1 MPATAK
7 SPSPDAVL
15 SLAPLMN
22 PASVAIIGASSNFAK
37 PGGRPIEALKEY
49 GYQGRIYPVN
59 PKYDSIGDLKC
70 YPSILEVPEPVDT
83 AIISVPAASVL
94 DVVGQCGQ
102 RGVKSVII
110 FSSGFAEVGGEGK
123 KLQERLKNLAR
134 QARVRVCGPNCYG
147 IVNVK
152 TGAMCTFSDSVFLR
166 FADGGNYFGFVS
178 QSGGFGWLLFDM
190 AQKEGVGFSFFVS
203 SGNEADAD
211 LADYMAYMLEDPG
224 TKVIGS
230 YVEQIRYPAKMAQ
243 VARRAL
249 ELKKPILM
257 FKVGT
262 SSVGAQAAAS
272 HTGAMAGSDQVYDAF
287 FKQTGIV
294 RVKTVPEMATFARLV
309 RAGRFPQGKRVGIMS
324 GSGGGAVVL
333 ADRCEE
339 LGLVLPELDPATQ
352 ARMEEILPEFAS
364 CRNPADIT
372 GAFLAA
378 PEVLYQSALAFLSDP
393 NIDMGVL
400 LFAISGHTGVQA
412 AQMVARVY
420 RQVDKPLLVIALAPG
435 EGEMSAQA
443 MEVLSQAGIP
453 VALDFEA
460 VKAMATLAEFA
471 ERARILTS
479 QPAGAAGAPGT
490 ADRSPKARRA
500 LRDLQGRPGQPVE
513 LTEHQA
519 KRVLSA
525 YDIPVTKEG
534 VAHSP
539 EEAVAIA
546 RRLGYPVVLKIESPD
561 ILHKTDA
568 GGVKLGLAGD
578 QEVKKAYAEILD
590 SVYRYNPEAQVEG
603 ILVQEMLP
611 QATEVIVGLTQ
622 DPTFGP
628 VVVFGLG
635 GILVEVM
642 KDVSMR
648 VAPLSRRDA
657 EEMIREIKGYPI
669 LTGVRG
675 RPKADIDAVIQVL
688 LQVSE
693 LATDLSG
700 IVKELDINPLMV
712 FPQGQGV
719 KAADALM
726 VLGKQASLGGLS
738 GYDREAKS
746 ALGWQAVERW
756 SLGTGRACAATI
768 HEEEG
773 SSGEKSADFSN
784 RGAIAIRR
792 QEP

>member
-1 MPATAK
+1 MPATTQ
-7 SPSPDAVL
+7 SPTPDAVQ

-22 PASVAIIGASSNFAK
+22 PASVAIIGASTNFAK

-59 PKYDSIGDLKC
+59 PKYDYIGELKC
-70 YPSILEVPEPVDT
+70 YPSVLEVPEPVDT

-94 DVVGQCGQ
+94 DVVSQCGQ

-110 FSSGFAEVGGEGK
+110 FSSGFAEVGGEGR
-123 KLQERLKNLAR
+123 KLQDRLKHLAR
-134 QARVRVCGPNCYG
+134 QNGIRVCGPNCYG

-152 TGAMCTFSDSVFLR
+152 SGAMCTFSDNVFKR
-166 FADGGNYFGFVS
+166 FPDHGNYFGFVS

-203 SGNEADAD
+203 SGNEADVD
-211 LADYMAYMLEDPG
+211 LADYMAYMLEDQD

-230 YVEQIRYPAKMAQ
+230 YVEQIRHPDKMAQ

-262 SSVGAQAAAS
+262 STVGAQAAAS

-309 RAGRFPQGKRVGIMS
+309 KAGRFPRGKRVGIMS

-339 LGLVLPELDPATQ
+339 MGLVLPQLDPATQ
-352 ARMEEILPEFAS
+352 ARMEEILPDFAS

-400 LFAISGHTGVQA
+400 LFAISGHTGAQA
-412 AQMVARVY
+412 AEMVAQVY

-435 EGEMSAQA
+435 EGEMSVRS
-443 MEVLSQAGIP
+443 MEILRQAGIP

-471 ERARILTS
+471 ERARILISEPTLVS
-479 QPAGAAGAPGT
+479 SPVGAPRA
-490 ADRSPKARRA
+490 ADRGEEAKEILRSLGARSG
-500 LRDLQGRPGQPVE
+500 LRPE

-519 KRVLSA
+519 KKLLSA
-525 YDIPVTKEG
+525 YGIPVTKEE
-534 VAHSP
+534 VATSP

-546 RRLGYPVVLKIESPD
+546 RRLGYPVVLKVESPD
-561 ILHKTDA
+561 ILHKTEA

-578 QEVKKAYAEILD
+578 EEVRKAYAEILD
-590 SVYRYNPEAQVEG
+590 SVCRYNPGAQVDG

-611 QATEVIVGLTQ
+611 KATEVIVGITQ
-622 DPTFGP
+622 DATFGP

-648 VAPLSRRDA
+648 VAPLTRRDA

-675 RPKADIDAVIQVL
+675 RPAADLEALTQVL
-688 LQVSE
+688 LRVSQ

-712 FPQGQGV
+712 FPKGRGV

-726 VLGKQASLGGLS
+726 VLTGQS
-738 GYDREAKS
+738 GS
-746 ALGWQAVERW
+746 ALALAE
-756 SLGTGRACAATI
+756 A
-768 HEEEG
+768 G
-773 SSGEKSADFSN
+773 SVPKV
-784 RGAIAIRR
+784 R
-792 QEP
+792 